1 MVVESLLMLSF
12 HMKPKFTNFS
22 VISREWQRFSWSIG
36 CHLNWVNAGSL
47 VNMSSTLGTT
57 YYHLVTIR
65 KSKFDLIS
73 DWKTPL
79 HGSSLLFFIGLC
91 TFYNCFSPW
100 FEMNIKPLRTLQRKC
115 HRKAM
120 FTSLWTKELL
130 NLYQLCKTNL
140 TTSPILVRFYSNKLV
155 LLKTY

>member
-1 MVVESLLMLSF
+1 MAKVFIKYRLSF
-12 HMKPKFTNFS
+12 KLSKFWFFS
-22 VISREWQRFSWSIG
+22 KHVE
-36 CHLNWVNAGSL
+36 
-47 VNMSSTLGTT
+47 
-57 YYHLVTIR
+57 YHLVTVR
-65 KSKFDLIS
+65 TSKFDLIS

-100 FEMNIKPLRTLQRKC
+100 FEMNIKPLRILQRKC

-140 TTSPILVRFYSNKLV
+140 TTSPILVRFYSNKSA
-155 LLKTY
+155 LLKTSSRQKG